1 MGAGEPMRVGELVAI
16 DGLDGIMGWAVGLG
30 SGAWFCRLLL
40 LERMIDLRSM
50 SWRVLFLL
58 FSMTE
63 TSNGLFEEFLIF
75 NSGCWDDGEKCNV

>member
-16 DGLDGIMGWAVGLG
+16 DGLDGIMAWAVGFG

-50 SWRVLFLL
+50 SWRALFLL
-58 FSMTE
+58 
-63 TSNGLFEEFLIF
+63 
-75 NSGCWDDGEKCNV
+75 